1 MFSKSMKTILFAAM
15 VLAALAVQA
24 KTVEIEGLD
33 SLAFDTETI
42 TVKPGEE
49 VTIKLVSKSDL
60 PASAMSHNWVLLI
73 ADADAEAYD
82 QAATQAGSD
91 NGYMPSDMDDQV
103 IAATGMVAGGESDT
117 VTFTAP
123 EEPGDYEYICTF
135 PGHFMAGMKGV
146 LTVKE
151 N

>member
-1 MFSKSMKTILFAAM
+1 MFSKSLKLIIFSAM
-15 VLAALAVQA
+15 ALAAVAVQA
-24 KTVEIEGLD
+24 KTIEIEGLD
-33 SLAFDTETI
+33 SLAFDKESI

-49 VTIKLVSKSDL
+49 VTIKLVNKSDL
-60 PASAMSHNWVLLI
+60 PASAMSHNWLLLV

-82 QAATQAGSD
+82 KAAAKAGAD
-91 NGYMPSDMDDQV
+91 NDYMPSGMDDQV
-103 IAATGMVAGGESDT
+103 IAATGLVAGGESET

-135 PGHFMAGMKGV
+135 PGHFVAGMKGV
-146 LTVKE
+146 LKVRE